1 MKTVRDAVELQ
12 SGALDIKLSDQIEQ
26 LDQLINGEGDGS
38 AFFAKTHIT
47 QGMKDLVVEGISRLA
62 GASSQANFQLKQA
75 MGGGKTHLLVGF
87 GLLAKHKDLRQR
99 YLADHPHAK
108 SFNGAKVAAFNG
120 RNYPACYF
128 WGEIANQLGKGKLF
142 EKYWS
147 RGPEAPDENAW
158 FELLDGDEPTL
169 ILLDEMPPYFHKY
182 LQNPIGQGTV
192 ADVATTAFA
201 NLLSAAGKKKNVC
214 VVVSDLEAAYESG
227 SSLINKALD
236 IAKREL
242 GRGVRTIT
250 PVDLATDEIY
260 SILKKRLFSKLPSE
274 QDVQEIADNY
284 GQRLSEASKSKTVNR
299 GAESLADEIYDTYPF
314 HPRLKNVIALFKE
327 NENFKQTRGLIEL
340 ISRLLRSV
348 WNRKDNDV
356 YLIGPQHF
364 DLSDALVRDKIT
376 EISGMRDVIAR
387 DIWDA
392 QKSAHSQ
399 LIDISLQKD
408 SASQVG
414 TLLLTASLST
424 AVNAVKG
431 LSREEIVECLITPH
445 RNASEFLNAFEE
457 LEKNAWYLHYTQ
469 DERFY
474 FDRQENLTK
483 LLQSL
488 ANDAPENQVEDL
500 IRNRLNE
507 MFKPTRKTVYEEV
520 LALPKLEDATDRVRR
535 GRVLLIVSPDSKVP
549 PEEVSKFF
557 GGITQKNNVCV
568 LSGDKTAIA
577 TVEKSARQFFA
588 VQKADHRIPQGHPQ
602 RDELERKK
610 ESYNKD
616 FGTTVLNLFDKV
628 FFPRQRSGREAELT
642 HKALDQTWNQSLPYN
657 GEEQIQKTLI
667 SDPIKLF
674 LDVEQNFDA
683 ILDKAQD
690 LLWPEGLDEVRWTD
704 AEDRYFEQAG
714 MYWLPPRGLDTLK
727 ARAIAQGKWEDLGN
741 GYISK
746 KPKKKKTSVQ
756 VTLEGEPSEDGTIR
770 LRLNPL
776 NAGPRPIIYFQEN
789 GPVST
794 SSTKLNELSVKTKA
808 VKVQFLI
815 VDPTEQFETGDPVDY
830 RNSLRLR
837 TNLSVKDGKRFVEL
851 FVSPEGEIRYSVDG
865 TEARNGLKYSGPF
878 EIGDS
883 AITVYAFAESHGVE
897 TKQTFPF
904 QAKGKS
910 GVVIVDAKPAIL
922 SAKQGPKTL
931 DDTAKTFS
939 AFKYSKENQI
949 SFEGVTIT
957 IGQGNKSGSIMF
969 TDVSVSGLQLEEL
982 VTKMQALFEATAPI
996 TMRFKRAKFGTGH
1009 DLKTF
1014 SEKLGIVLADG
1025 EVEQ

>member
-1 MKTVRDAVELQ
+1 MKTVRDALELQ
-12 SGALDIKLSDQIEQ
+12 PGALDIKLSDQIEQ
-26 LDQLINGEGDGS
+26 LDQLIHGEGNGS

-47 QGMKDLVVEGISRLA
+47 QGMRDLVEEGLSRLA
-62 GASSQANFQLKQA
+62 GASSQANFHLKQA

-87 GLLAKHKDLRQR
+87 GLLAKHKDLRAT
-99 YLADHPHAK
+99 YLPDHPHTK
-108 SFNGAKVAAFNG
+108 SFGAARVAAFNG
-120 RNYPACYF
+120 RNYPTCYF
-128 WGEIANQLGKGKLF
+128 WGEIANQLGNGKLF
-142 EKYWS
+142 EKFWS

-158 FELLDGDEPTL
+158 LELFDGNEPTL
-169 ILLDEMPPYFHKY
+169 ILLDELPPYFHKY

-214 VVVSDLEAAYESG
+214 VVVSDLEAAYDSG

-236 IAKREL
+236 ISKREL

-260 SILKKRLFSKLPSE
+260 SILKKRLFAKLPLE
-274 QDVQEIADNY
+274 QDIQEIADNY
-284 GQRLSEASKSKTVNR
+284 GKRLSEAAKSKTVTR

-314 HPRLKNVIALFKE
+314 HPRLKNIIALFKE

-340 ISRLLRSV
+340 VSRLLRSV

-364 DLSDALVRDKIT
+364 DLADALVRDKIT

-387 DIWDA
+387 DIWDS

-399 LIDISLQKD
+399 QIDISIQKD

-424 AVNAVKG
+424 AVNSVKG
-431 LSREEIVECLITPH
+431 LTREEIVECLITPH

-457 LEKNAWYLHYTQ
+457 LEKTAWYLHYTQ
-469 DERFY
+469 EERFY

-500 IRNRLNE
+500 IRNRLLE
-507 MFKPTRKTVYEEV
+507 MFKPSRKTVYEEV
-520 LALPKLEDATDRVRR
+520 LPLPKLEDATEKVRR
-535 GRVLLIVSPDSKVP
+535 GRLLLIVSPDAKVP
-549 PEEVSKFF
+549 PEEVLKFF
-557 GGITQKNNVCV
+557 GGITQKNNICV

-577 TVEKSARQFFA
+577 TVEKSARQYFA

-616 FGTTVLNLFDKV
+616 FGATVLNLFDKV
-628 FFPRQRSGREAELT
+628 FFPRQRSGREPELI
-642 HKALDQTWNQSLPYN
+642 HKVLDQTWNQSLPYN
-657 GEEQIQKTLI
+657 GEEQIQKTLT

-674 LDVEQNFDA
+674 LDVDQNFDA

-704 AEDRYFEQAG
+704 AEDRYCEQAG

-727 ARAIAQGKWEDLGN
+727 AKAVAQGKWEDLGN

-770 LRLNPL
+770 LRINPL
-776 NAGPRPIIYFQEN
+776 NAGSRPIIYVHEN
-789 GPVST
+789 GVV
-794 SSTKLNELSVKTKA
+794 TKESPKINELSLRTTA
-808 VKVQFLI
+808 VKVQFLV
-815 VDPTEQFETGDPVDY
+815 VDPTEQFETGDPVEFK
-830 RNSLRLR
+830 NTLRLR
-837 TNLSVKDGKRFVEL
+837 TNLQNRDGKRFIEL
-851 FVSPEGEIRYSVDG
+851 FVAPGADIRFTLDG
-865 TEARNGLKYSGPF
+865 TEARNGTKYTGPV
-878 EIGDS
+878 EIGDA
-883 AITVYAFAESHGVE
+883 AITVYAFAEAHGVE
-897 TKQTFPF
+897 TKQQFPF

-910 GVVIVDAKPAIL
+910 GVVIVDTKPAAL
-922 SAKQGPKTL
+922 VAKQGPKTL
-931 DDTAKTFS
+931 DDAAKTFN
-939 AFKYSKENQI
+939 AFKYAKENQV

-969 TDVSVSGLQLEEL
+969 TDVAVSGLQLEEL
-982 VTKMQALFEATAPI
+982 VTKMQILFEPASPI
-996 TMRFKRAKFGTGH
+996 TMRFKRAKFSTGH
-1009 DLKTF
+1009 DLKVF
-1014 SEKLGIVLADG
+1014 AEKLGLSLADG